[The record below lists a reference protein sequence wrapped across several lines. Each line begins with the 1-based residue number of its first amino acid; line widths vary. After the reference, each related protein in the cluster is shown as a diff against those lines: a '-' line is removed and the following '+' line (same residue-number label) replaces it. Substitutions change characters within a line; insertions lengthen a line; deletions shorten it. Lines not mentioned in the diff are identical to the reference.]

1 MSDETEKSVLIITYY
16 WPPSGGS
23 GVQRWLKFVKYLPTF
38 GYTPYVFTPE
48 NPAFEIKDE
57 SLVKDVPP
65 QAEVLH
71 FPIWEPYHLFTK
83 LAGKKPGDK
92 NITVPKPDSLF
103 KKVSIWIRGNIFI
116 PDPRIFWVR
125 PSVQFLQDF
134 IREKKIRT
142 IITTGPPHSVHL
154 IGRSL
159 KKRNPSLRWIA
170 DFRDPW
176 SEWFLLDTLQVGW
189 LARKIHKHLERTV
202 LQSADRITTVTPF
215 YVRHFQRLG
224 NRAVSLLTNG
234 YDEEDFEDFT
244 YMPTEKFIIRHVGK
258 VVEECDPLP
267 FMEAVAALC
276 KSNNALQRAI
286 RIDFVGQ
293 VNEPF
298 KEYVR
303 QHQVLQSV
311 VTFTPMV
318 SHKEVIGLYAQ
329 SNVLLLILSGYK
341 DAEGYMPGKLFEY
354 CATGLPILGVGPEAG
369 DAAQLIN
376 SLKCGIMVSEKE
388 SEKMEKA
395 ILQYFNTWASGVT
408 ELHTHTEQYS
418 RKAITGQL
426 TELLSSP

>member
-1 MSDETEKSVLIITYY
+1 MSDEPEKSVLIITYY

-48 NPAFEIKDE
+48 NPAFETKDE
-57 SLVKDVPP
+57 SLLKDVPAE
-65 QAEVLH
+65 AEVLH
-71 FPIWEPYHLFTK
+71 FPIWEPYNLFNK
-83 LAGKKPGDK
+83 LAGKNPEHK
-92 NITVPKPDSLF
+92 NAALPKPDTWF
-103 KKVSIWIRGNIFI
+103 KKLSIWIRGNIFI

-125 PSVQFLQDF
+125 PSVNFLHDF

-142 IITTGPPHSVHL
+142 IITTGPPHSIHL
-154 IGRSL
+154 IGKSL
-159 KKRNPSLRWIA
+159 KKRNPSLKWIA

-176 SEWFLLDTLQVGW
+176 SEWYLLDSLKVSRI
-189 LARKIHKHLERTV
+189 ARRVHQYLERKV
-202 LQSADRITTVTPF
+202 LTSADRVTTVTPF

-224 NRAVSLLTNG
+224 NRTVTLLTNG
-234 YDEEDFEDFT
+234 YDEEDFQNFT
-244 YMPTEKFIIRHVGK
+244 PQPTEKFVIRHVGR

-267 FMEAVAALC
+267 FMETVAALC
-276 KSNNALQRAI
+276 KLNSAFQHAI
-286 RIDFVGQ
+286 LIDFVGQ

-298 KEYVR
+298 KEYIR

-311 VTFTPMV
+311 VTFTPAV
-318 SHKEVIGLYAQ
+318 SHKEVISLYAQ

-376 SLKCGIMVSEKE
+376 KLKYGVMVSEKE
-388 SEKMEKA
+388 SKKIEMA
-395 ILQYFNTWASGVT
+395 IMQYFNAWSSGST
-408 ELHTHTEQYS
+408 QDNTHKDQYS
-418 RKAITGQL
+418 RKAITKQL
-426 TELLSSP
+426 TELLA